1 MTEGNFVD
9 YVKINISS
17 GNGGKGSAHFRREK
31 YITKGGPD
39 GGDGGRGGNV
49 VFVSDKSLWTLY
61 HFKFQKHFK
70 CGHGGDGSKNRSSGA
85 DGKDIKIKVPI
96 GTVIKDAESEKII
109 YETIEDGEEKII
121 LEGGKG
127 GLGNWNF
134 RSSTNQAPRYAQPG
148 LKGKEMQLTLELKLL
163 ADVGLVGFPN
173 VGKSTLLKT
182 LTSAKPKIGNY
193 EFTTLKPNL
202 GIVEYRNFKSF
213 VIADIPG
220 IIEGASEGKG
230 LGHYFLRH
238 IERNSVLLFLLS
250 ADSKDVVKEYEV
262 LLNELKK
269 YNPELID
276 KQRLIAI
283 SKSDLINEKDIE
295 KIKNKVSSGI
305 KNIPFEFISSV
316 SNKGLIELKDKMW
329 KVLNKDL

>member
-49 VFVSDKSLWTLY
+49 IFVSDKSLWTLY

-96 GTVIKDAESEKII
+96 GTVIKVAESDKII

-250 ADSKDVVKEYEV
+250 ADSKDVVKEYEI

-329 KVLNKDL
+329 KVLNEDL

>member
-1 MTEGNFVD
+1 
-9 YVKINISS
+9 
-17 GNGGKGSAHFRREK
+17 
-31 YITKGGPD
+31 
-39 GGDGGRGGNV
+39 
-49 VFVSDKSLWTLY
+49 
-61 HFKFQKHFK
+61 
-70 CGHGGDGSKNRSSGA
+70 
-85 DGKDIKIKVPI
+85 
-96 GTVIKDAESEKII
+96 
-109 YETIEDGEEKII
+109 
-121 LEGGKG
+121 
-127 GLGNWNF
+127 
-134 RSSTNQAPRYAQPG
+134 
-148 LKGKEMQLTLELKLL
+148 MQLTLELKLL

-329 KVLNKDL
+329 KVLNEDL